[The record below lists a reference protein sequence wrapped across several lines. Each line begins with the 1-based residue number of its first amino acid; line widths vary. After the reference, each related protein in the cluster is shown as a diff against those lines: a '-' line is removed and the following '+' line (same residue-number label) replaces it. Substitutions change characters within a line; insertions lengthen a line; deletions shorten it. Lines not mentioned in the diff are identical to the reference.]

1 VHVGASVRVGPSV
14 GRDPAA
20 SFRPQGADQ
29 TIPFAV
35 MQLTPDD
42 SAADAA
48 RTIALQML
56 QERGRGAV
64 LVGAARVDAA
74 LERLLQAVLLPAP
87 GSSDPFFQPDRPLGS
102 FGARITLAARLGLIE
117 PPVEQALQT
126 LRRVRNGFAHSTTTA
141 TLSDPGH
148 AHCLNQSYA
157 AARVNALWQPLERI
171 LQQQVGAA
179 GDPPVDPALR
189 DYILLITI
197 LVAFLEAAAQQLR
210 PQPPALVMGFG
221 GIQSPPTDAKDGA

>member
-1 VHVGASVRVGPSV
+1 MPLSQDVLAS
-14 GRDPAA
+14 
-20 SFRPQGADQ
+20 
-29 TIPFAV
+29 
-35 MQLTPDD
+35 
-42 SAADAA
+42 DAA

-87 GSSDPFFQPDRPLGS
+87 GSTDPFFQPDRPLGS

-117 PPVEQALQT
+117 PTVEQALQT
-126 LRRVRNGFAHSTTTA
+126 LRRVRNAFAHSTTTA
-141 TLSDPGH
+141 TLTDPGH
-148 AHCLNQSYA
+148 ADRLKQAYA
-157 AARVNALWQPLERI
+157 AAQDNSLWLPLERI
-171 LQQQVGAA
+171 LQQQVG
-179 GDPPVDPALR
+179 GPGEPPVEAGLR

-210 PQPPALVMGFG
+210 PQAPQVVMGFA
-221 GIQSPPTDAKDGA
+221 GIHSPSSEPDEPA

>member
-1 VHVGASVRVGPSV
+1 MPLS
-14 GRDPAA
+14 
-20 SFRPQGADQ
+20 
-29 TIPFAV
+29 
-35 MQLTPDD
+35 PDD
-42 SAADAA
+42 LASDAA

-87 GSSDPFFQPDRPLGS
+87 GSTDPFFQPDRPLGS

-141 TLSDPGH
+141 TLTDPGH
-148 AHCLNQSYA
+148 ADRLFQAYA
-157 AARVNALWQPLERI
+157 AARVNSLWLPLERI
-171 LQQQVGAA
+171 LQQQVG
-179 GDPPVDPALR
+179 GPGEPPVEAGLR

-197 LVAFLEAAAQQLR
+197 LVAFLEAAAQKLS
-210 PQPPALVMGFG
+210 PQAPPFVMGFA
-221 GIQSPPTDAKDGA
+221 GIVAPHQQTDDHH